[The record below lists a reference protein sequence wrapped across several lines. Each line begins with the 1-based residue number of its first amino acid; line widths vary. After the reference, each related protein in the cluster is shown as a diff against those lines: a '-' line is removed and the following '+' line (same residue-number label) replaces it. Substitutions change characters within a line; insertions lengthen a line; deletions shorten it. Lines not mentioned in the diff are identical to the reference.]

1 MSQKLIM
8 NVKKEI
14 LICSEDAENDGKQWT
29 TVCRI

>member
-14 LICSEDAENDGKQWT
+14 LICCEEAENDGKEWT
-29 TVCRI
+29 TAC